1 MENNRLQKLVDDAS
15 SELTN
20 GILPFWMKHVVDKEK
35 GGFYGEI
42 SDSLVT
48 NRDAPKGSLLTSRI
62 LWAFS
67 ASYLRFKAQEYLK
80 LAELA
85 YNYLITT
92 FWDKRDSGLFW
103 LVDSDGKP
111 IETRKQIYGQA
122 FGIYALSEF
131 YKATGEGE
139 VLNRAVELFHLIQG
153 KSYDQQNSGYFEAYT
168 RDWKLETDLRL
179 TPTDMN
185 EKKSMNTHLHV
196 LEAYTNLLKIWK
208 DESLACALETL
219 IAVFLNR
226 IIDKKTNHLRMFFDD
241 KWTVKSGNVSF
252 GHDIEAS
259 WLLTETAE
267 VLNKE
272 RLKCDISKLAVD
284 MAQAVHDQGM
294 DPDGGILFEADKNM
308 EIVDSKKE
316 WWVQCEGVVGFLSA
330 YQLSHEAHFVNAAL
344 KTWEFIEK
352 CIIDR
357 EHGEWVRYVT
367 RDRIVKRNEALVNN
381 WKCPY
386 HNSRV
391 CLEIINRVPSMEV
404 VH

>member
-1 MENNRLQKLVDDAS
+1 MEDNRLQRLVDHAS
-15 SELTN
+15 SELTK
-20 GILPFWMKHVVDKEK
+20 GILPFWMKHVVDKER

-42 SDSLVT
+42 SDSLEI
-48 NRDAPKGSLLTSRI
+48 NRGAPKGSLLTSRI

-85 YNYLITT
+85 YDYLIKA

-103 LVDSDGKP
+103 LVDPGGNP

-122 FGIYALSEF
+122 FGIYALSEY
-131 YKATGEGE
+131 YKATGERE
-139 VLNRAVELFHLIQG
+139 VLNRAIELFHLIEA
-153 KSYDQQNSGYFEAYT
+153 KSYDKQDSGYFEAYT

-196 LEAYTNLLKIWK
+196 LEAYTNLLRIWK
-208 DESLACALETL
+208 DESLVGALETL
-219 IAVFLNR
+219 IDVFLNR
-226 IIDKKTNHLRMFFDD
+226 IIDKRTNHLRLFFDE
-241 KWTVKSGNVSF
+241 KWTVKSDNISF

-259 WLLTETAE
+259 WLLTEATE
-267 VLNKE
+267 ILNKE
-272 RLKCDISKLAVD
+272 SLKRHISKLAVD

-294 DPDGGILFEADKNM
+294 DPDGGIVFEVDKNM
-308 EIVDSKKE
+308 EILDSKKE
-316 WWVQCEGVVGFLSA
+316 WWVQCEAVVGFLNA
-330 YQLSHEAHFVNAAL
+330 HHLSHQEHFVDATL
-344 KTWEFIEK
+344 RTWGFIEEY
-352 CIIDR
+352 IIDR

-386 HNSRV
+386 HNSRA
-391 CLEIINRVPSMEV
+391 CLEIISRVSSKG
-404 VH
+404 